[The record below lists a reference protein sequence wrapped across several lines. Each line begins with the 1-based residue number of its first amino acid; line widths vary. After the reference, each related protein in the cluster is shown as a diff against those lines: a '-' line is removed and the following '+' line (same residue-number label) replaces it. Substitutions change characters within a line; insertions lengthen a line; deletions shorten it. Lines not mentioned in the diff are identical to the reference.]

1 MIIGGDPMHTE
12 PPKPTLTDLMTV
24 HSPTEAALIRNT
36 LESAG
41 IRAWTVTAAG
51 PYMDFLG
58 TNAFLPT
65 VIKVEQSQ
73 LARAREVMDEHRQ
86 DSVDLDWSEVDV
98 GAPEDAL
105 ARKISTEDE
114 TELAE
119 KHAKPKPL
127 WQRALFWITLGAYGG
142 IVALV
147 GMALGASK
155 EKSAND

>member
-1 MIIGGDPMHTE
+1 MNAE
-12 PPKPTLTDLMTV
+12 PLEPTLTDLMTV

-41 IRAWTVTAAG
+41 VRAWTIVASG

-65 VIKVEQSQ
+65 VIKVEKSQ

-98 GAPEDAL
+98 GAPEDPL
-105 ARKISTEDE
+105 AQRISAEDE
-114 TELAE
+114 RALSE
-119 KHAKPKPL
+119 KRAKPKPL
-127 WQRALFWITLGAYGG
+127 WQRAVFWFAIGVYGG
-142 IVALV
+142 LVALP
-147 GMALGASK
+147 GMLLGLSRNEDDKA
-155 EKSAND
+155 